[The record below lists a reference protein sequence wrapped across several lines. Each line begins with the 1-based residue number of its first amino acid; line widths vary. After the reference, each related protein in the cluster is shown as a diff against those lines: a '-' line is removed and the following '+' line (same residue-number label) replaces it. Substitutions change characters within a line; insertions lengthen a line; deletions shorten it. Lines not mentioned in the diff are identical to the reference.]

1 MVVVSRKFTYLPSLI
16 KSTHSPVKGLL
27 VYLDTHDP
35 QGDFF
40 QLTSYNSNLNY
51 FQNILQNINEIFPSF
66 SRDFAT
72 THKMERYSFDL
83 ILLFQ
88 KGLTNHTGYS
98 HIHDLLV
105 HSLLS
110 TLFGRQLKTDDLFMI
125 FLLLIH

>member
-1 MVVVSRKFTYLPSLI
+1 MHIQLFKISGNCRIFLIEYELAVLDLFPIMELNFHKKMVVVSRKFTYLPSLI

-51 FQNILQNINEIFPSF
+51 FQNILQNIIEIFPSF

-88 KGLTNHTGYS
+88 KG
-98 HIHDLLV
+98 
-105 HSLLS
+105 
-110 TLFGRQLKTDDLFMI
+110 
-125 FLLLIH
+125 